1 MQHSNALMATS
12 SFDRLSGTR
21 DLSGNVIT
29 RWQPYSNFRVQTL
42 GGNIIQ
48 GQINK
53 IRVAEILFPYNIP
66 TVIDTA
72 FASAVG
78 LGQTTNESAD
88 NSFLEMVL
96 YNVTAQ
102 GPGVAPIITVVIVN
116 TTIDSGYY
124 TGTELAAAIQ
134 SIFTAEQTAEGITSG
149 TFTATFDTVTG
160 SIVLRNNSTWSDVS
174 GTENWF
180 AEFTYDP
187 AAGAQVSINQPNL
200 LWTMGLR
207 DIYARYPPVYVPTF
221 GQAPVT
227 PEDTISPVLA
237 PIGYPN
243 VAPFPVF
250 PTGYAPSI
258 IVCSPYTGCYTQY
271 IDVCSPSLC
280 QAQYV
285 RDGNTNQK
293 VIRRDLIARIYIASD
308 NSVPL
313 TNPAGTRPFLIHR
326 QFKNAKV
333 MKWTAERSI
342 DSIDLAL
349 YDQFGNQL
357 PAIPPT
363 LSTAENPN
371 SVDLNAVLQSQ
382 PSDFAITFLVD
393 EHDET
398 TEHNY
403 GYTA

>member
-12 SFDRLSGTR
+12 SFDRLSGSR
-21 DLSGNVIT
+21 DICGNVIT
-29 RWQPYSNFRVQTL
+29 QWQPYSNFRVQTL

-53 IRVAEILFPYNIP
+53 IRVAEILFPYNLP
-66 TVIDTA
+66 TIMNTE
-72 FASAVG
+72 SGGIG
-78 LGQTTNESAD
+78 LGQSQNENSD
-88 NSFLEMVL
+88 NSFVEVVL

-116 TTIDSGYY
+116 TTIESGYY
-124 TGTELAAAIQ
+124 TGSELAAAIQ
-134 SIFTAEQTAEGITSG
+134 DIFTAEEIAEGITAG

-180 AEFTYDP
+180 SEFTYDP
-187 AAGAQVSINQPNL
+187 TQGAQVSLNQPNL

-237 PIGYPN
+237 PKSYPN
-243 VAPFPVF
+243 IAPFPVF
-250 PTGYAPSI
+250 PTGYAPNI

-293 VIRRDLIARIYIASD
+293 VIRRDLIARVYIASD

-313 TNPAGTRPFLIHR
+313 NNPAGSRPFVIHR

-342 DSIDLAL
+342 DSIELAL

-363 LSTAENPN
+363 LSSTENPGN
-371 SVDLNAVLQSQ
+371 VLPEDILQGQ

-398 TEHNY
+398 MEHNY
-403 GYTA
+403 GYTS

>member
-29 RWQPYSNFRVQTL
+29 QWQPYSNFRVQTL

-66 TVIDTA
+66 TIMDTA
-72 FASAVG
+72 FSSAVG
-78 LGQTTNESAD
+78 LGQTTNEATD
-88 NSFLEMVL
+88 NSFFEIV
-96 YNVTAQ
+96 YYRVTAQ
-102 GPGVAPIITVVIVN
+102 GAGVAPIITTAVVN
-116 TTIDSGYY
+116 TTVESGYY

-134 SIFTAEQTAEGITSG
+134 AILTAEEVPVGITPG

-174 GTENWF
+174 GTDNFFLEL
-180 AEFTYDP
+180 TYDP
-187 AAGAQVSINQPNL
+187 VSGTQVSINQPNL

-207 DIYARYPPVYVPTF
+207 DIYARYPPVYIPNF
-221 GQAPVT
+221 GLAPVT
-227 PEDTISPVLA
+227 PDETRSPLLA
-237 PIGYPN
+237 PKNYPN
-243 VAPFPVF
+243 VAPLPII
-250 PTGYAPSI
+250 PTGYAPTI

-271 IDVCSPSLC
+271 IDICSPSLC

-293 VIRRDLIARIYIASD
+293 VIRRDLIARVYIASD

-313 TNPAGTRPFLIHR
+313 TNPAGSRPFTIHR

-342 DSIDLAL
+342 DNIDLAL

-363 LSTAENPN
+363 LSSTQNPGN
-371 SVDLNAVLQSQ
+371 VDLNDILQGQ

-398 TEHNY
+398 MEHNY

>member
-12 SFDRLSGTR
+12 SFDRLSGSR
-21 DLSGNVIT
+21 DLCGNVIT
-29 RWQPYSNFRVQTL
+29 QWQPYSNFRVQTL

-66 TVIDTA
+66 TIMGTA
-72 FASAVG
+72 FSASVG
-78 LGQTTNESAD
+78 LGQSPNESAD
-88 NSFLEMVL
+88 NSFLEIVW
-96 YNVTAQ
+96 YRVTAQ
-102 GPGVAPIITVVIVN
+102 GPGVAPIITVSILN
-116 TTIDSGYY
+116 TTVESGYY
-124 TGTELAAAIQ
+124 TGTELAAVIQAI
-134 SIFTAEQTAEGITSG
+134 ITAEAATVGFGSG
-149 TFTATFDTVTG
+149 AFTVTFDTVTS
-160 SIVLRNNSTWSDVS
+160 SIVIRNNTTWSDVS
-174 GTENWF
+174 GTDNYF
-180 AEFTYDP
+180 MEFTYDP
-187 AAGAQVSINQPNL
+187 ASGAQVSINQPNL

-227 PEDTISPVLA
+227 PDDTISPVLA
-237 PIGYPN
+237 PINYPN
-243 VAPFPVF
+243 IAPFPVF
-250 PTGYAPSI
+250 PTGYAPNI
-258 IVCSPYTGCYTQY
+258 IVASPYTGCYTQY

-293 VIRRDLIARIYIASD
+293 VIRRDLIARVYIASD

-313 TNPAGTRPFLIHR
+313 TNPAGARPFLIHR

-342 DSIDLAL
+342 DNIDLAL

-363 LSTAENPN
+363 LSSTENPN
-371 SVDLNAVLQSQ
+371 DIDLNDILQSQ

-398 TEHNY
+398 MEHNY
-403 GYTA
+403 GYTS

>member
-53 IRVAEILFPYNIP
+53 IRVAEILFPYNLP
-66 TVIDTA
+66 TIMNTE
-72 FASAVG
+72 SGGIG
-78 LGQTTNESAD
+78 LGQMQNESAD
-88 NSFLEMVL
+88 NSFLELVL

-102 GPGVAPIITVVIVN
+102 GPGVAPIITTVVVN
-116 TTIDSGYY
+116 TTIESGYY

-134 SIFTAEQTAEGITSG
+134 SIFTAEETAEGITAG

-187 AAGAQVSINQPNL
+187 ATGAQVSLNQPNL
-200 LWTMGLR
+200 LWTLGLR
-207 DIYARYPPVYVPTF
+207 DIYARYPPVYIPNF
-221 GQAPVT
+221 GTAPVT
-227 PEDTISPVLA
+227 PDETRSPLLA
-237 PIGYPN
+237 PKNYPN
-243 VAPFPVF
+243 VAPLPII

-293 VIRRDLIARIYIASD
+293 VIRRDLIARIYIATEISTPTTEAVG
-308 NSVPL
+308 S
-313 TNPAGTRPFLIHR
+313 RPFIIHR

-349 YDQFGNQL
+349 YDQYGNQL
-357 PAIPPT
+357 PAIPPS
-363 LSTAENPN
+363 LSSTQNPGN
-371 SVDLNAVLQSQ
+371 IDLDAILQSQ

-398 TEHNY
+398 MEHNV

>member
-1 MQHSNALMATS
+1 VEL
-12 SFDRLSGTR
+12 
-21 DLSGNVIT
+21 
-29 RWQPYSNFRVQTL
+29 
-42 GGNIIQ
+42 
-48 GQINK
+48 
-53 IRVAEILFPYNIP
+53 
-66 TVIDTA
+66 
-72 FASAVG
+72 
-78 LGQTTNESAD
+78 
-88 NSFLEMVL
+88 VL

-102 GPGVAPIITVVIVN
+102 GPGVAPIITTAIVN

-124 TGTELAAAIQ
+124 TGTEFATAIQ
-134 SIFTAEQTAEGITSG
+134 SIYTAAETAEGITAG
-149 TFTATFDTVTG
+149 TFTATFDTTTG

-174 GTENWF
+174 GTANWF

-187 AAGAQVSINQPNL
+187 ATGSQVSLNQPNL

-207 DIYARYPPVYVPTF
+207 DIYARYPPVYIPTF
-221 GQAPVT
+221 GDAPVT
-227 PEDTISPVLA
+227 PDETRSPVLA
-237 PIGYPN
+237 PKNYPN
-243 VAPFPVF
+243 VSPFPVF
-250 PTGYAPSI
+250 PTGYAPTI

-293 VIRRDLIARIYIASD
+293 VIRRDLIARVYIASD

-313 TNPAGTRPFLIHR
+313 TNPAGSRPFLIHR

-342 DSIDLAL
+342 DNIDLVL

-363 LSTAENPN
+363 LASSENPN
-371 SVDLNAVLQSQ
+371 SVDLDAILQSQ
-382 PSDFAITFLVD
+382 PSDYAITFLVD